1 MSWLESMTR
10 LDSTRVTIFRDSD
23 STRVTLSSFLWWLDS
38 SHVFYQMTR
47 LDSSHIKWLVTRVRV
62 IFRKSPNTCWQTLLV
77 CTQRNEPLLVHWSLA
92 GCLWSMLSALT
103 VSPSGRIS
111 VCSGSG
117 VSSAREEPKSS
128 DFALHFRIRLV
139 YGDCLS
145 QPHTFIYLFIFLN
158 RIKDKEV
165 FLLQQG

>member
-1 MSWLESMTR
+1 
-10 LDSTRVTIFRDSD
+10 
-23 STRVTLSSFLWWLDS
+23 
-38 SHVFYQMTR
+38 
-47 LDSSHIKWLVTRVRV
+47 
-62 IFRKSPNTCWQTLLV
+62 
-77 CTQRNEPLLVHWSLA
+77 
-92 GCLWSMLSALT
+92 MLSALT

-145 QPHTFIYLFIFLN
+145 QPHTFIYLFLFLTESRTRRYFCCN
-158 RIKDKEV
+158 RVSLDV
-165 FLLQQG
+165 CNLQCAKGKVTRRA

>member
-1 MSWLESMTR
+1 
-10 LDSTRVTIFRDSD
+10 
-23 STRVTLSSFLWWLDS
+23 
-38 SHVFYQMTR
+38 
-47 LDSSHIKWLVTRVRV
+47 
-62 IFRKSPNTCWQTLLV
+62 
-77 CTQRNEPLLVHWSLA
+77 
-92 GCLWSMLSALT
+92 MLSALT

-145 QPHTFIYLFIFLN
+145 QPHTFIYLFLFFLN

>member
-1 MSWLESMTR
+1 
-10 LDSTRVTIFRDSD
+10 
-23 STRVTLSSFLWWLDS
+23 
-38 SHVFYQMTR
+38 
-47 LDSSHIKWLVTRVRV
+47 
-62 IFRKSPNTCWQTLLV
+62 
-77 CTQRNEPLLVHWSLA
+77 
-92 GCLWSMLSALT
+92 MLSALT

-145 QPHTFIYLFIFLN
+145 QPHTFIYLFFIFEPN
-158 RIKDKEV
+158 
-165 FLLQQG
+165 QGQGGIFVATGLV

>member
-1 MSWLESMTR
+1 
-10 LDSTRVTIFRDSD
+10 
-23 STRVTLSSFLWWLDS
+23 
-38 SHVFYQMTR
+38 
-47 LDSSHIKWLVTRVRV
+47 
-62 IFRKSPNTCWQTLLV
+62 
-77 CTQRNEPLLVHWSLA
+77 
-92 GCLWSMLSALT
+92 
-103 VSPSGRIS
+103 
-111 VCSGSG
+111 

-145 QPHTFIYLFIFLN
+145 QPHTFIYLFFIFFN